1 MRRALAVAL
10 LLAGC
15 GKEPTVVPVRNLE
28 RPSDMSFVCMHLVN
42 GKLTGRP
49 MAECHPHLENEIAAG
64 ETADVTNRV
73 LGTFGLVT
81 NTARGELAV
90 VDMDQGHLVDLDHSQ
105 PGYNMVPVGTF
116 PDVMS
121 ASQDGCL
128 VATANRGSC
137 DLAVIDPQRL
147 LAPTFGAMAAASTG
161 AGPIVTRVVPTTPSG
176 RKLQVAPQ
184 EIAFLPQLVASL
196 DKRYAPDDKGI
207 SGAKLC
213 ESGGAFDNTH
223 QDQRKPWRAVVTFP
237 SCDLVAV
244 VELPSG
250 TIVSSLYVRPN
261 GVVDAGTEPFCPID
275 CGAGVVPAP
284 GPDAAQPIP
293 RLDAAPAP
301 DGGPAIP
308 DAAIPSDA
316 PLALDAALAP
326 DDALAPD
333 AAPVLPPD
341 AAAPVPPP
349 ADAGQAPAPASTT
362 HIGALAVRPE
372 GTRLY
377 VGGGSDSFVTAI
389 DIVDGAL
396 REVLGGR
403 IPLHDSPGGVRR
415 LRLSLDPHRYGGAPV
430 EGHRQYIG
438 QFLGNDFNEGKQY
451 LYAFANDDSIRV
463 LDVNPKNQPLGVE
476 CDLNVD
482 PQLAGGNVF
491 GCRALT
497 DDPSKPPLPRRPF
510 ARGPGLRIPGGSV
523 DQPTPVP
530 QDIAFASPRLLN
542 PPDPALSGDFGFVI
556 ASDGGVYILN
566 VDSKGGSEALAPD
579 NTWRDYN
586 LTKLPNSRGAPDVIV
601 TPARVFTRPDLPL
614 PVRVPLGFSEGARI
628 ERVDDPALSV
638 PPRWATFP
646 DPAAASPQLW
656 SVDWEGVLT
665 TSDRA
670 RGSVQAASGA
680 APAGAVLDQGQE
692 FCQAGVLPK
701 DVVLLGGCSL
711 DTDCSADGTSICR
724 QAVPGTPGLCFPAAD
739 ARNTDLLNLCGR
751 LLSSRRRYEVVTA
764 RPQKLELRL
773 KPDELP
779 RTSLDTC
786 TMVGPIGDKECQQRS
801 PFETFSCLQLRDGE
815 PNRCVKACGT
825 AGPEGDRQCRAG
837 TVCEQI
843 PGTMTGP
850 LCVEGPPIVPECW
863 KLGAAYEVQA
873 GQSFL
878 VTGGVAPRPRTVRQD
893 KDADGKDVCAFDSKR
908 NPLLVNRIPLD
919 APHCENVMDYDGDIV
934 PGTESNP
941 VPKNNTWLAIK
952 NNVRPAGPPGTWG
965 NPCLFWG
972 VNDDDSCSRRAHADG
987 KRTPDDCDCKL
998 LTDGTRRGCHVK
1010 ALFQNPELRM
1020 VVTNLEQF
1028 AGDANTST
1036 FGVSGGFRPDIASL
1050 RDDLIITMG
1059 VRLVTGPLAT
1069 PESRNSQIFPG
1080 QVPLNNRT
1088 GFAAYLYLLD
1098 QGRTSSSGAGR
1109 GQILRLNPLYGTLG
1123 AAQFDSNYSPN
1134 PFQIQ

>member
-1 MRRALAVAL
+1 VRRALAAAL

-49 MAECHPHLENEIAAG
+49 MAECHPHLENEIVSGG

-90 VDMDQGHLVDLDHSQ
+90 VDMDQGRLVDLDHSQ

-128 VATANRGSC
+128 AATANRGSC

-147 LAPTFGAMAAASTG
+147 LAPTFGVMAAPSTG

-184 EIAFLPQLVASL
+184 EIAFLPQLVATL
-196 DKRYAPDDKGI
+196 DKRYAAGEDNRGTR
-207 SGAKLC
+207 LC

-223 QDQRKPWRAVVTFP
+223 PDQRKPWRAVVTFP

-250 TIVSSLYVRPN
+250 TIVSSVYVRPN
-261 GVVDAGTEPFCPID
+261 GVVDAGTEPFCPTD

-301 DGGPAIP
+301 DGGPPSP
-308 DAAIPSDA
+308 DATISPDA
-316 PLALDAALAP
+316 PLALDAGLAL
-326 DDALAPD
+326 DVSLAPD

-349 ADAGQAPAPASTT
+349 ADAGPTPAPPSAT

-372 GTRLY
+372 GNRLY

-389 DIVDGAL
+389 DIMDGTL
-396 REVLGGR
+396 REVAGGR

-415 LRLSLDPHRYGGAPV
+415 LRLSLDPHRYGGAPID
-430 EGHRQYIG
+430 GHRQYIG
-438 QFLGNDFNEGKQY
+438 QFLGRDFNEGKQY
-451 LYAFANDDSIRV
+451 LYAFASDDSIRV

-482 PQLAGGNVF
+482 PQLAGGNAF
-491 GCRALT
+491 GCRALA

-523 DQPTPVP
+523 DQPPPVP
-530 QDIAFASPRLLN
+530 QDIAFASPRLFA

-556 ASDGGVYILN
+556 ASDGGVYVLN
-566 VDSKGGSEALAPD
+566 VDSQGGSEALGPD
-579 NTWRDYN
+579 NTWRNYN
-586 LTKLPNSRGAPDVIV
+586 LTKLPNARGAPDVVV
-601 TPARVFTRPDLPL
+601 TPARVFSRPDVPL

-628 ERVDDPALSV
+628 ERVDDPNLAV
-638 PPRWATFP
+638 TPKWATFP
-646 DPAAASPQLW
+646 DSAVASPQLW

-670 RGSVQAASGA
+670 RGSVQARGGDL
-680 APAGAVLDQGQE
+680 AGAVLDQGQE
-692 FCQAGVLPK
+692 FCQAGVLPR

-724 QAVPGTPGLCFPAAD
+724 QAVPGTPGLCFPTAE
-739 ARNTDLLNLCGR
+739 ARNTDLLALCGR
-751 LLSSRRRYEVVTA
+751 LLGSRRRYEVVTA
-764 RPQKLELRL
+764 RPQQLELRL

-786 TMVGPIGDKECQQRS
+786 QMDSDCQQRP
-801 PFETFSCLQLRDGE
+801 PFDKTFSCLQLREGE
-815 PNRCVKACGT
+815 PKRCVKTCGT
-825 AGPEGDRQCRAG
+825 MGADGQAGKDDRQCRAG

-843 PGTMTGP
+843 PGTLTGP
-850 LCVEGPPIVPECW
+850 LCVEGPPILRECW
-863 KLGAAYEVQA
+863 PLGAAYEVQA

-878 VTGGVAPRPRTVRQD
+878 VTGGVAPRPRTVRQQQ
-893 KDADGKDVCAFDSKR
+893 DAQGDAVCAFDSTR

-919 APHCENVMDYDGDIV
+919 APHCENVKDYDGDFV
-934 PGTESNP
+934 PDTNP
-941 VPKNNTWLAIK
+941 AVPKNNTWLAVQ
-952 NNVRPAGPPGTWG
+952 NNVRPAGPSGTWG

-987 KRTPDDCDCKL
+987 NRTPNDCDCKL

-1036 FGVSGGFRPDIASL
+1036 FGVTGGFRPDVAGL
-1050 RDDLIITMG
+1050 RDDLIVTMG

-1069 PESRNSQIFPG
+1069 PESRSFMG
-1080 QVPLNNRT
+1080 QPQLNNRT
-1088 GFAAYLYLLD
+1088 GFAAYIYLLD

-1123 AAQFDSNYSPN
+1123 AAQFDSNYSPY